1 MSGEERSQKATPQ
14 RMKEV
19 RKKGQLSRSRDLSAW
34 LALAAAATLMPG
46 LVSSTRRVVETQ
58 LREVAIVAA
67 DPTDHRVTAL
77 LFDGLSRVMG
87 LLAPVFAVLVV
98 VVIVVQVAQGKV
110 YPRFRLKKEVF
121 QPNKGLK
128 RLFGKQTLF
137 EGVKTLAKAAAV
149 GVVVFATLQA
159 TIPTLMGSGRLQ
171 MAAVLESARSSVMS
185 LVQAGIA
192 AGLALAAVDL
202 AVTIR
207 RNRKQTRMTLKEVK
221 DENKRTEG
229 DPHIKGQIRAK
240 QRAMS
245 RNRMMAAVSEADVV
259 IVNPTHYAV
268 ALRYEPG
275 VGAPKVVAKG
285 TDMLA
290 AKIKERAA
298 ENRVPTVA
306 DVTLARALYAA
317 VEVDQEIPDY
327 LFVAVAQVLAFVMS
341 LRRRGA
347 ASGEHRS
354 PGGTTL
360 PQYVGADHAK
370 VARDHARAARAAR
383 HRPGPGSGVTVRPAG
398 TARDTASGVV
408 VHAAPGEAG

>member
-1 MSGEERSQKATPQ
+1 MSGGEERSQKATPQ

-19 RKKGQLSRSRDLSAW
+19 RKKGQLGRSRDLSAW
-34 LALAAAATLMPG
+34 LALAAAVTLLPS
-46 LVSSTRRVVETQ
+46 LTTRT
-58 LREVAIVAA
+58 REVVHEELSKVELVAA
-67 DPTDHRVTAL
+67 DPSPARILTL
-77 LFDGLSRVMG
+77 LSEGLGQVMS
-87 LLAPVFAVLVV
+87 LLTPLFAVLVV
-98 VVIVVQVAQGKV
+98 VVVVTQVAQGGV

-121 QPNKGLK
+121 QPNKGIK
-128 RLFGKQTLF
+128 RLFGMQTLW
-137 EGVKTLAKAAAV
+137 EAVKTLAKSLAV
-149 GVVVFATLQA
+149 GLVVFATVQA
-159 TIPTLMGSGRLQ
+159 AIPTLMGSGRLPLSV
-171 MAAVLESARSSVMS
+171 VLNTAGSSVTS
-185 LVQAGIA
+185 LIQGGVV

-229 DPHIKGQIRAK
+229 DPQIKGLIRSK
-240 QRAMS
+240 QRSMS
-245 RNRMMAAVSEADVV
+245 RNRMMAAVADADVV

-285 TDMLA
+285 VDLLA
-290 AKIKERAA
+290 AKMRERAA
-298 ENRVPTVA
+298 DNRVPTVS

-327 LFVAVAQVLAFVMS
+327 LFVAVARVLAFVMS

-354 PGGTTL
+354 PGGTAL
-360 PQYVGADHAK
+360 PEYVDADHAK
-370 VARDHARAARAAR
+370 VAREHARAARASR
-383 HRPGPGSGVTVRPAG
+383 LRPGAVTVSAVGAERASVSVR
-398 TARDTASGVV
+398 TVEDT
-408 VHAAPGEAG
+408 